1 MESKAIAGRWTVRYV
16 YAISY
21 KEAGDILVKEA
32 INNKKQDML
41 IYPIIF
47 CYRHFIELILKD
59 FSEMILSYIK
69 KLKVNGWNSLKSKI
83 EKKKNQATH
92 NIKKW
97 LEIFREGLNLLKED
111 IPQEIESTINQ
122 FHQIDS
128 TSQRFRYPFLINNN
142 SKKKKRKN
150 SRGELSFFKEE
161 QFDLEK
167 TKLQIG
173 KVEEYF
179 SGLDAYLENRYEDL
193 ENGYEEII

>member
-1 MESKAIAGRWTVRYV
+1 MESKAIAGRWAVRYV

-69 KLKVNGWNSLKSKI
+69 KLGINDWSRLENKI
-83 EKKKNQATH
+83 EESQTTH

-128 TSQRFRYPFLINNN
+128 TSQRFRYPFLINND

-150 SRGELSFFKEE
+150 SRRELSFFKEE